1 MSGKHCSECG
11 CMNTSDNPVS
21 DVVDQNTGIIDY
33 LCLQCI
39 TEQAY
44 YKEEQDGTFS

>member
-1 MSGKHCSECG
+1 MSNNHCSECG
-11 CMNTSDNPVS
+11 CMNTSDNPVC
-21 DVVDQNTGIIDY
+21 DVVDQNTGIINY

-44 YKEEQDGTFS
+44 YKEEKDGTFS